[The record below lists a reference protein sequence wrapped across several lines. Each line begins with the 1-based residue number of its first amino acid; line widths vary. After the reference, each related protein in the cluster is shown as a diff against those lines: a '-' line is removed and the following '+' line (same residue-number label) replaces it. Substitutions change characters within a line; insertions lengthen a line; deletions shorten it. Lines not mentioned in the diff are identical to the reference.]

1 MTDIIRYNSEDI
13 WEVLDKMI
21 ELEERVAKA
30 SVLTNII
37 VDVET
42 ELKFHF
48 EDDQWEAVI
57 IVSNAKDKE

>member
-1 MTDIIRYNSEDI
+1 
-13 WEVLDKMI
+13 MI